1 MACVI
6 YDTPRKGISVTGV
19 TQASFDSHAAREPH
33 RKPLFRG
40 DHADREDDDAEE
52 RDACNER
59 QRDVRSRRAPAAV
72 APAVLRTRRAD
83 DHEREADRHRD
94 ARQRRRPDELE
105 ELADIDRGDHPCAA
119 TSRCWDRRRAKIT
132 ISMTRSATASTT
144 GPSAPDPNT
153 ELIA

>member
-1 MACVI
+1 MGRL
-6 YDTPRKGISVTGV
+6 YSQGISVTGV
-19 TQASFDSHAAREPH
+19 TQAPFDSHAARKPH

-52 RDACNER
+52 RDARNER
-59 QRDVRSRRAPAAV
+59 QRDVRRRRAGAAV
-72 APAVLRTRRAD
+72 APAVLRACRAD
-83 DHEREADRHRD
+83 DHEREAHRDRD

-105 ELADIDRGDHPCAA
+105 EPADVDRGDHLCAA
-119 TSRCWDRRRAKIT
+119 TTRCWDRRRAKIT
-132 ISMTRSATASTT
+132 ISMMTSATASTT